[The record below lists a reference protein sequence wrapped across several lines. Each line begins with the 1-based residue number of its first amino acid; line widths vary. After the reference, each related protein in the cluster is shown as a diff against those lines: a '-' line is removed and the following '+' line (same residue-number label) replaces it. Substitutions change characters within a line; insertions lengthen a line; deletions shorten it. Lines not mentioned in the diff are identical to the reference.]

1 MDIDLV
7 SGFEFRVAGPPQ
19 PIVDHTQ
26 TRSETCT
33 RLRLIERHSRDNGN
47 PAAIEFFGFRSRF
60 SLRLISR
67 RLKLYRQLGRNDV

>member
-1 MDIDLV
+1 MDLDLV

-33 RLRLIERHSRDNGN
+33 RLCLIERHSRDTGIQQHSNFLDSG
-47 PAAIEFFGFRSRF
+47 ARF

-67 RLKLYRQLGRNDV
+67 RLKLYRQLGRNDA